1 MMATKIYDTGK
12 ITLLD
17 DREIELKPLKIIY
30 LRQFMDLFEFVKS
43 AKNDD
48 DAIMYLTHCALV
60 AMKEFAPDIKTLE
73 QFEDLVDL
81 PTVYKIL
88 DLAAGIRISE
98 KSKKEVKEQA
108 TESES
113 GSTWEDLD
121 LAKLESEVFL
131 LGVWKSYDELEHS
144 LSMPELLASLG
155 SRRELDYEEKKFL
168 AAIQGVDLDKQS
180 GKQDS
185 WEEMKARVFSK
196 GQASGSNDVLALQGA
211 NASKQGFGIGMGLG
225 YTNVTASGE
234 QPFGKK
240 K

>member
-1 MMATKIYDTGK
+1 MATKIYDTGT

-17 DREIELKPLKIIY
+17 DREVELKPLKIFY

-60 AMKEFAPDIKTLE
+60 AMKEFAPDIETLE

-88 DLAAGIRISE
+88 DLSAGIRINE

-131 LGVWKSYDELEHS
+131 LGVWKSYDELEKS

-180 GKQDS
+180 GKQDE

-196 GQASGSNDVLALQGA
+196 GQASNSNDVLALQGA
-211 NASKQGFGIGMGLG
+211 TAAKQGFGIGMGLG
-225 YTNVTASGE
+225 YTNVTATGE

>member
-1 MMATKIYDTGK
+1 MATKIYDTGT

-17 DREIELKPLKIIY
+17 DREVELKPLKIFY

-60 AMKEFAPDIKTLE
+60 AMKEFAPDIETLE

-88 DLAAGIRISE
+88 DLSAGIRINE

-131 LGVWKSYDELEHS
+131 LGVWKSYDELERS

-180 GKQDS
+180 GKQDE

-196 GQASGSNDVLALQGA
+196 GQASNSNDVLALQGA
-211 NASKQGFGIGMGLG
+211 TAAKQGFGIGMGLG
-225 YTNVTASGE
+225 YTNVTATGE